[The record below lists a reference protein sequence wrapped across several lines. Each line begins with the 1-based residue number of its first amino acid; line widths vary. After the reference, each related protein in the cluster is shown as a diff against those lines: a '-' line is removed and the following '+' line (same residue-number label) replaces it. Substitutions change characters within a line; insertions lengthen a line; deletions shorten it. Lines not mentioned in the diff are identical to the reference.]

1 MTDKIFLFLATVL
14 PTLALLLFFM
24 YSDKFKEP
32 KKTVLSTFILG
43 IFIIAP
49 LEVFHYGTEMII
61 GEPIEYNAFFRAF
74 FAASFLEELFKF
86 CVLFFFCT
94 KFTEFNE
101 PMDGIVYGIAASL
114 GFAFWENLQYVY
126 LYDDPTTKESLNTVF
141 HRSFTAVPSHAF
153 DGIIM
158 GFFIGRHYFRDY
170 KTNTNLILALLIPV
184 TLHGFY
190 DWVLMEESIN
200 GNFMYLVM
208 AVELGLVVYLYRNL
222 KAQQLVKK
230 KEEEINTRR

>member
-1 MTDKIFLFLATVL
+1 MTDKIFLFLTAIL

-49 LEVFHYGTEMII
+49 LQVFHYGTVMII
-61 GEPIEYNAFFRAF
+61 GEPIEYNAFFKAF
-74 FAASFLEELFKF
+74 FASAFLEELFKF

-101 PMDGIVYGIAASL
+101 PMDGIVYGITASL
-114 GFAFWENLQYVY
+114 GFAFWENLQYIY
-126 LYDDPTTKESLNTVF
+126 MPDREISESLQVAWSRT
-141 HRSFTAVPSHAF
+141 FTAVPGHAF
-153 DGIIM
+153 DGVIM

-200 GNFMYLVM
+200 RNFMYLVM
-208 AVELGLVVYLYRNL
+208 VIELGLVVYLYRNL

-230 KEEEINTRR
+230 KEKEINTRR

>member
-1 MTDKIFLFLATVL
+1 MTDKIFLFLIAIL
-14 PTLALLLFFM
+14 PTLALLLFFV

-49 LEVFHYGTEMII
+49 LEVFHYGTQMIL

-74 FAASFLEELFKF
+74 FAAAFLEELFKF

-101 PMDGIVYGIAASL
+101 PMDGIVYGITASL
-114 GFAFWENLQYVY
+114 GFAFWENLQYIY
-126 LYDDPTTKESLNTVF
+126 MPDREITESLQVAWM
-141 HRSFTAVPSHAF
+141 RAFTAVPSHAF
-153 DGIIM
+153 DGVIM

-170 KTNTNLILALLIPV
+170 KSNINLVWALLIPI

-200 GNFMYLVM
+200 RNFMYLVM
-208 AVELGLVVYLYRNL
+208 VVELGLVVYLYKNL
-222 KAQQLVKK
+222 KNQQIVKK

>member
-1 MTDKIFLFLATVL
+1 MTDKIFLFLIAIL
-14 PTLALLLFFM
+14 PTLALLLFFV

-49 LEVFHYGTEMII
+49 LEVFHYGTQMII

-74 FAASFLEELFKF
+74 FKASFLEELFKF

-94 KFTEFNE
+94 KFTEFDE
-101 PMDGIVYGIAASL
+101 PMDGIVYGITASL
-114 GFAFWENLQYVY
+114 GFAFWENLQYIY
-126 LYDDPTTKESLNTVF
+126 MPERELTESLQVAWM
-141 HRSFTAVPSHAF
+141 RAFTAVPSHAF

-170 KTNTNLILALLIPV
+170 KTKINLVWALLIPV

-200 GNFMYLVM
+200 RNFMYLIM
-208 AVELGLVVYLYRNL
+208 IVELGLVTYLYRSL
-222 KAQQLVKK
+222 KTQQIVKK
-230 KEEEINTRR
+230 KEREINTRR

>member
-1 MTDKIFLFLATVL
+1 MTDKIFLFLTAIL

-49 LEVFHYGTEMII
+49 LEVFNYGTEMII
-61 GEPIEYNAFFRAF
+61 GEPIEYNAFFKAF
-74 FAASFLEELFKF
+74 FAAAFLEELFKF

-101 PMDGIVYGIAASL
+101 PMDGIVYGLTASL
-114 GFAFWENLQYVY
+114 GFAFWENLQYIY
-126 LYDDPTTKESLNTVF
+126 MPDREISESLQVAWS
-141 HRSFTAVPSHAF
+141 RAFTAVPSHAF
-153 DGIIM
+153 DGVIM

-200 GNFMYLVM
+200 RNFMYLVM
-208 AVELGLVVYLYRNL
+208 VVELGLVVYLYRNL

>member
-1 MTDKIFLFLATVL
+1 MTDKIFLFLTAIL

-49 LEVFHYGTEMII
+49 LEVFHYGTEMIL
-61 GEPIEYNAFFRAF
+61 GEPIEYNAFFKAF
-74 FAASFLEELFKF
+74 FKASFLEELFKF

-101 PMDGIVYGIAASL
+101 PMDGIVYGLTASL
-114 GFAFWENLQYVY
+114 GFAFWENLQYIYMPDREV
-126 LYDDPTTKESLNTVF
+126 TESLQVAWL
-141 HRSFTAVPSHAF
+141 RAFTAVPSHAF
-153 DGIIM
+153 DGVIM

-170 KTNTNLILALLIPV
+170 KTKINLVWALLIPV

-200 GNFMYLVM
+200 RNFMYLIMV
-208 AVELGLVVYLYRNL
+208 VELGLVVYLYRNL

-230 KEEEINTRR
+230 KEPEINTRR

>member
-1 MTDKIFLFLATVL
+1 MADKIFLILIAIL
-14 PTLALLLFFM
+14 PTLSILLFFVD
-24 YSDKFKEP
+24 SDKFREP

-49 LEVFHYGTEMII
+49 LEVFHYGTEMIL

-74 FAASFLEELFKF
+74 FAAAFLEELFKF

-101 PMDGIVYGIAASL
+101 PMDGIVYGITASL

-126 LYDDPTTKESLNTVF
+126 MAEREVTESLQVAWI
-141 HRSFTAVPSHAF
+141 RAFTAVPSHAF

-170 KTNTNLILALLIPV
+170 KTKINLVWALLIPI

-200 GNFMYLVM
+200 RNFMYLVLV
-208 AVELGLVVYLYRNL
+208 VELGLVVYLYRNL
-222 KAQQLVKK
+222 KNQQIVKK
-230 KEEEINTRR
+230 KEGEINTRR

>member
-1 MTDKIFLFLATVL
+1 MTDKIFLFLIAIL
-14 PTLALLLFFM
+14 PTLALLLFFV

-49 LEVFHYGTEMII
+49 LEVFHYGTEMIL
-61 GEPIEYNAFFRAF
+61 GGPIEYNAFFKAF
-74 FAASFLEELFKF
+74 FKASFLEELFKF

-101 PMDGIVYGIAASL
+101 PMDGIVYGITASL
-114 GFAFWENLQYVY
+114 GFAFWENLQYIY
-126 LYDDPTTKESLNTVF
+126 MPDREITESLQVAWI
-141 HRSFTAVPSHAF
+141 RAFTAVPSHAF
-153 DGIIM
+153 DGVIM

-170 KTNTNLILALLIPV
+170 KSNINLVWALLIPV

-200 GNFMYLVM
+200 RNYMYLIM
-208 AVELGLVVYLYRNL
+208 IIELGLVTYLYRNL
-222 KAQQLVKK
+222 KTQQIFKK
-230 KEEEINTRR
+230 KEMEINTRR

>member
-1 MTDKIFLFLATVL
+1 MTDKIFLFLTAIL

-94 KFTEFNE
+94 KFIEFNE
-101 PMDGIVYGIAASL
+101 PMDGIVYGITASL
-114 GFAFWENLQYVY
+114 GFAFWENLQYIY
-126 LYDDPTTKESLNTVF
+126 MPDREINESLQVAWS
-141 HRSFTAVPSHAF
+141 RAFTAVPSHAF
-153 DGIIM
+153 DGVIM

-200 GNFMYLVM
+200 GDFMYLIM
-208 AVELGLVVYLYRNL
+208 IVELGLVTYLYRNL
-222 KAQQLVKK
+222 KNQQIVKK
-230 KEEEINTRR
+230 IEGEINTRR

>member
-1 MTDKIFLFLATVL
+1 MTDKIFLFLTAIL

-24 YSDKFKEP
+24 YSDKFVEP

-49 LEVFHYGTEMII
+49 LEVFHYGTEMIL
-61 GEPIEYNAFFRAF
+61 GEPIEYNAFFKAF
-74 FAASFLEELFKF
+74 FAAAFLEELFKF

-101 PMDGIVYGIAASL
+101 PMDGIVYGITASL
-114 GFAFWENLQYVY
+114 GFAFWENLQYIY
-126 LYDDPTTKESLNTVF
+126 MPDREINESLQVAWS
-141 HRSFTAVPSHAF
+141 RAFTAVPSHAF
-153 DGIIM
+153 DGVIM

-190 DWVLMEESIN
+190 DWVLMEENIN
-200 GNFMYLVM
+200 INFMYLTMV
-208 AVELGLVVYLYRNL
+208 VELGLVVYLYRNL
-222 KAQQLVKK
+222 KAQQLFKK
-230 KEEEINTRR
+230 KEEEINTRK

>member
-1 MTDKIFLFLATVL
+1 MTDKIFLFLTAIL

-49 LEVFHYGTEMII
+49 LQVFHYGTVMII

-101 PMDGIVYGIAASL
+101 PMDGIVYGLTASL
-114 GFAFWENLQYVY
+114 GFAFWENLQYIY
-126 LYDDPTTKESLNTVF
+126 MPDREISESLQVAWS
-141 HRSFTAVPSHAF
+141 RAFTAVPSHAF
-153 DGIIM
+153 DGVIM

-200 GNFMYLVM
+200 RNFMYLVM
-208 AVELGLVVYLYRNL
+208 VVELGLVVYLYRNL

-230 KEEEINTRR
+230 KEPEINTRR

>member
-1 MTDKIFLFLATVL
+1 MTDKIFLFLTAIL

-49 LEVFHYGTEMII
+49 LQVFHYGTVMII
-61 GEPIEYNAFFRAF
+61 GEPIEYNAFFKAF
-74 FAASFLEELFKF
+74 FASAFLEELFKF

-101 PMDGIVYGIAASL
+101 PMDGIVYGITASL
-114 GFAFWENLQYVY
+114 GFAFWENLEYIY
-126 LYDDPTTKESLNTVF
+126 LYDDPTTKESLLMTWR
-141 HRSFTAVPSHAF
+141 RSFTAVPSHAF
-153 DGIIM
+153 DGVIM

-200 GNFMYLVM
+200 VNFMYLVM
-208 AVELGLVVYLYRNL
+208 VVELGLEVYLYRNL

>member
-1 MTDKIFLFLATVL
+1 MADKIFLFLIAIL
-14 PTLALLLFFM
+14 PTLALLLFFV

-49 LEVFHYGTEMII
+49 LEVFHYGTQMIL
-61 GEPIEYNAFFRAF
+61 GEPIEYNAFFRAI
-74 FAASFLEELFKF
+74 FAAAFLEELFKF

-101 PMDGIVYGIAASL
+101 PMDGIVYGITASL
-114 GFAFWENLQYVY
+114 GFAFWENLQYIY
-126 LYDDPTTKESLNTVF
+126 MPDRDITESLQVAWM
-141 HRSFTAVPSHAF
+141 RAFTAVPSHAF
-153 DGIIM
+153 DGVIM

-170 KTNTNLILALLIPV
+170 KSKINLVWALLIPI

-200 GNFMYLVM
+200 RNFMYLVM
-208 AVELGLVVYLYRNL
+208 VVELGLVVYLYRNL
-222 KAQQLVKK
+222 KNQQIVKK
-230 KEEEINTRR
+230 KEGEINTRR

>member
-1 MTDKIFLFLATVL
+1 MTDKIFLFLIAIL
-14 PTLALLLFFM
+14 PTLALLLFFV

-49 LEVFHYGTEMII
+49 LEVFHYGTTMIL

-74 FAASFLEELFKF
+74 FAAAFLEELFKF

-101 PMDGIVYGIAASL
+101 PMDGIVYGITASL

-126 LYDDPTTKESLNTVF
+126 MAEREVTESLQVAWI
-141 HRSFTAVPSHAF
+141 RAFTAVPSHAF

-170 KTNTNLILALLIPV
+170 KTKINLVWALLIPI

-200 GNFMYLVM
+200 RNFMYLVM
-208 AVELGLVVYLYRNL
+208 VVELGLVVYLYKNL
-222 KAQQLVKK
+222 KNQQIVKK

>member
-1 MTDKIFLFLATVL
+1 MTDKIFLFLIAIL
-14 PTLALLLFFM
+14 PTLALLLFFV

-49 LEVFHYGTEMII
+49 LEVFHYGTEMIL

-74 FAASFLEELFKF
+74 FAAAFLEELFKF

-101 PMDGIVYGIAASL
+101 PMDGIVYGITASL
-114 GFAFWENLQYVY
+114 GFAFWENLQYIY
-126 LYDDPTTKESLNTVF
+126 MPDREITESLQVAWM
-141 HRSFTAVPSHAF
+141 RAFTAVPSHAF
-153 DGIIM
+153 DGVIM

-170 KTNTNLILALLIPV
+170 KSNINLVWALLIPV

-200 GNFMYLVM
+200 RNYMYLIM
-208 AVELGLVVYLYRNL
+208 IIELGLVTYLYKNL
-222 KAQQLVKK
+222 KTQQIVKE
-230 KEEEINTRR
+230 KEKEINTRR

>member
-1 MTDKIFLFLATVL
+1 MTDKIFLFLTAIL

-49 LEVFHYGTEMII
+49 LEVFHYGSEMIL
-61 GEPIEYNAFFRAF
+61 GEPIEYNAFFKAF
-74 FAASFLEELFKF
+74 FKASFLEELFKF
-86 CVLFFFCT
+86 CVLFFFCA

-101 PMDGIVYGIAASL
+101 PMDGIVYGITASL
-114 GFAFWENLQYVY
+114 GFAFWENLQYIYMPEREV
-126 LYDDPTTKESLNTVF
+126 TESLQVAWMRAF
-141 HRSFTAVPSHAF
+141 SAVPSHAF
-153 DGIIM
+153 DGVIM

-170 KTNTNLILALLIPV
+170 KTKINLVWALLIPV

-200 GNFMYLVM
+200 RNFMYLIMV
-208 AVELGLVVYLYRNL
+208 VELGLVVYLYRNL

-230 KEEEINTRR
+230 KEGEINTRR

>member
-1 MTDKIFLFLATVL
+1 MTDKIFLFLTAIL

-49 LEVFHYGTEMII
+49 LEVFHYGTEMIL
-61 GEPIEYNAFFRAF
+61 GEPIEYNAFFKAF
-74 FAASFLEELFKF
+74 FKASFLEELFKF

-101 PMDGIVYGIAASL
+101 PMDGIVYGITASL
-114 GFAFWENLQYVY
+114 GFAFWENLQYIYMPEREV
-126 LYDDPTTKESLNTVF
+126 TESLQVAWMRAF
-141 HRSFTAVPSHAF
+141 SAVPSHAF
-153 DGIIM
+153 DGVIM

-170 KTNTNLILALLIPV
+170 KTKINLVWALLIPV

-200 GNFMYLVM
+200 RNFMYLVM
-208 AVELGLVVYLYRNL
+208 VVELGLVVYLYRNL

-230 KEEEINTRR
+230 KEPEINTRR

>member
-1 MTDKIFLFLATVL
+1 MTDKIFLFLTAIL

-74 FAASFLEELFKF
+74 FAAAFLEELFKF

-94 KFTEFNE
+94 KFIEFNE
-101 PMDGIVYGIAASL
+101 PMDGIVYGLTASL
-114 GFAFWENLQYVY
+114 GFAFWENLQYIY
-126 LYDDPTTKESLNTVF
+126 MPGREISESLQVAWM
-141 HRSFTAVPSHAF
+141 RAFTAVPSHAF
-153 DGIIM
+153 DGVIM

-200 GNFMYLVM
+200 RNFMYLVM
-208 AVELGLVVYLYRNL
+208 VIELGLVVYLYRNL

>member
-1 MTDKIFLFLATVL
+1 MTDKIFLFLTAIL

-49 LEVFHYGTEMII
+49 LEVFDYGTEMII

-74 FAASFLEELFKF
+74 FAAAFLEELFKF

-101 PMDGIVYGIAASL
+101 PMDGIVYGLTASL
-114 GFAFWENLQYVY
+114 GFAFWENLQYIY
-126 LYDDPTTKESLNTVF
+126 MPDREISESLQVAWS
-141 HRSFTAVPSHAF
+141 RAFTAVPSHAF
-153 DGIIM
+153 DGVIM

-200 GNFMYLVM
+200 RNFMYLVM
-208 AVELGLVVYLYRNL
+208 VVELGLVVYLYRNL

-230 KEEEINTRR
+230 KEPEINTRR

>member
-1 MTDKIFLFLATVL
+1 MTDKIFLLLIAIL
-14 PTLALLLFFM
+14 PTLALLLFFI

-49 LEVFHYGTEMII
+49 IEVFHYGTEMII

-74 FAASFLEELFKF
+74 FAAAFLEELFKF

-94 KFTEFNE
+94 KFSEFNE
-101 PMDGIVYGIAASL
+101 PMDGIVYGLTASL
-114 GFAFWENLQYVY
+114 GFAFWENLQYIY
-126 LYDDPTTKESLNTVF
+126 MPDREISESLQVAWM
-141 HRSFTAVPSHAF
+141 RAFTAVPSHAF
-153 DGIIM
+153 DGVIM

-208 AVELGLVVYLYRNL
+208 VVELGLVVYLYRNL
-222 KAQQLVKK
+222 KTQQIVKK
-230 KEEEINTRR
+230 NEREINTRR

>member
-1 MTDKIFLFLATVL
+1 MTDKIFLFLIAIL
-14 PTLALLLFFM
+14 PTLALLLFFV

-49 LEVFHYGTEMII
+49 LEVFHYGTQMIL

-74 FAASFLEELFKF
+74 FAAAFLEELFKF

-101 PMDGIVYGIAASL
+101 PMDGIVYGITASL
-114 GFAFWENLQYVY
+114 GFAFWENLQYIY
-126 LYDDPTTKESLNTVF
+126 MPDREITESLQVAWM
-141 HRSFTAVPSHAF
+141 RAFTAVPSHAF
-153 DGIIM
+153 DGVIM

-170 KTNTNLILALLIPV
+170 KSNINLVWALLIPV

-200 GNFMYLVM
+200 RNYMYLIM
-208 AVELGLVVYLYRNL
+208 IIELGLVTYLYKNL
-222 KAQQLVKK
+222 KTQQIVKK
-230 KEEEINTRR
+230 KEGEINTRR

>member
-1 MTDKIFLFLATVL
+1 MTDKIFLFLIAIL

-49 LEVFHYGTEMII
+49 LEVFHYGTQMII

-74 FAASFLEELFKF
+74 FKASFLEELFKF

-94 KFTEFNE
+94 KFTEFDE
-101 PMDGIVYGIAASL
+101 PMDGIVYGITASL
-114 GFAFWENLQYVY
+114 GFAFWENLQYIY
-126 LYDDPTTKESLNTVF
+126 MPERELTESLQVAWM
-141 HRSFTAVPSHAF
+141 RAFTAVPSHAF

-170 KTNTNLILALLIPV
+170 KTKINLVWALLIPV

-200 GNFMYLVM
+200 RNYMYLIM
-208 AVELGLVVYLYRNL
+208 IIELGLVTYLYKNL
-222 KAQQLVKK
+222 KNQQIVKK

>member
-1 MTDKIFLFLATVL
+1 MTDKIFLFLIAIL
-14 PTLALLLFFM
+14 PTLALLLFFV

-49 LEVFHYGTEMII
+49 LEVFHYGTTMIL

-74 FAASFLEELFKF
+74 FAAAFLEELFKF

-101 PMDGIVYGIAASL
+101 PMDGIVYGITASL
-114 GFAFWENLQYVY
+114 GFAFWENLQYIY
-126 LYDDPTTKESLNTVF
+126 MPDREITESLQVAWM
-141 HRSFTAVPSHAF
+141 RAFTAVPSHAF
-153 DGIIM
+153 DGVIM

-170 KTNTNLILALLIPV
+170 KSNINLVWALLIPV

-200 GNFMYLVM
+200 RNYMYLIM
-208 AVELGLVVYLYRNL
+208 IIELGFVTYLYKNL
-222 KAQQLVKK
+222 KTQQIGKK

>member
-1 MTDKIFLFLATVL
+1 MTDKIFLFLIALL
-14 PTLALLLFFM
+14 PTLALLSFFM
-24 YSDKFKEP
+24 YSDKFVEP
-32 KKTVLSTFILG
+32 KKNVLSTFILG

-74 FAASFLEELFKF
+74 FKAAFLEELFKF
-86 CVLFFFCT
+86 CVLYFFCT

-101 PMDGIVYGIAASL
+101 PMDGIVYGITASL
-114 GFAFWENLQYVY
+114 GFAFWENLEYIYIRDEFVI
-126 LYDDPTTKESLNTVF
+126 KEALQTAWL
-141 HRSFTAVPSHAF
+141 RAFTAVPSHAF
-153 DGIIM
+153 DGVIM

-200 GNFMYLVM
+200 RNFMYLVM
-208 AVELGLVVYLYRNL
+208 IVELGLIVYLYRNL
-222 KAQQLVKK
+222 KAQQLFKK
-230 KEEEINTRR
+230 NEEEINTRR

>member
-1 MTDKIFLFLATVL
+1 MTDKIFLFLAAVL

-49 LEVFHYGTEMII
+49 LEVFHYGTEMIL
-61 GEPIEYNAFFRAF
+61 GEPIEYNAFFKAF
-74 FAASFLEELFKF
+74 FKASFLEELFKF

-101 PMDGIVYGIAASL
+101 PMDGIVYGLTASL
-114 GFAFWENLQYVY
+114 GFAFWENLQYIYMPDREV
-126 LYDDPTTKESLNTVF
+126 TESLQVAWL
-141 HRSFTAVPSHAF
+141 RAFTAVPSHAF
-153 DGIIM
+153 DGVIM

-170 KTNTNLILALLIPV
+170 KTKINLVWALLIPI

-190 DWVLMEESIN
+190 DWFLMEESIN
-200 GNFMYLVM
+200 RNFMYLIMV
-208 AVELGLVVYLYRNL
+208 VELGLVVYLYRNL

-230 KEEEINTRR
+230 KEPEINTRR

>member
-1 MTDKIFLFLATVL
+1 MTDKIFLFLTAVL

-32 KKTVLSTFILG
+32 KKTVLSTFVLG
-43 IFIIAP
+43 IFIVAP

-61 GEPIEYNAFFRAF
+61 GEPIEYNPFFKAF
-74 FAASFLEELFKF
+74 FAAAFLEELFKF

-101 PMDGIVYGIAASL
+101 PMDGIVYGLTASL
-114 GFAFWENLQYVY
+114 GFAFWENLQYIY
-126 LYDDPTTKESLNTVF
+126 MPDREISESLQVAWS
-141 HRSFTAVPSHAF
+141 RAFTAVPSHAF
-153 DGIIM
+153 DGVIM

-190 DWVLMEESIN
+190 DWVLMEENIN

-208 AVELGLVVYLYRNL
+208 VIELGLVVYLYRIL
-222 KAQQLVKK
+222 KTQQLVKK
-230 KEEEINTRR
+230 KEPEINTRR

>member
-1 MTDKIFLFLATVL
+1 MTDKIFLFLTAVL

-49 LEVFHYGTEMII
+49 LEVFDYGTEMIM

-101 PMDGIVYGIAASL
+101 PMDGIVYGITASL
-114 GFAFWENLQYVY
+114 GFAFWENLQYIY
-126 LYDDPTTKESLNTVF
+126 MPDREISESLQVAWS
-141 HRSFTAVPSHAF
+141 RAFTAVPSHAF
-153 DGIIM
+153 DGVIM

-200 GNFMYLVM
+200 RNFMYLVM
-208 AVELGLVVYLYRNL
+208 VVELGLVVYLYRNL

-230 KEEEINTRR
+230 KEPEINTRR

>member
-1 MTDKIFLFLATVL
+1 MTDKIFLFLTAIL

-49 LEVFHYGTEMII
+49 LEVFDYGTEMII

-101 PMDGIVYGIAASL
+101 PMDGIVYGITASL
-114 GFAFWENLQYVY
+114 GFAFWENLQYIY
-126 LYDDPTTKESLNTVF
+126 MPDREISESLQVAWS
-141 HRSFTAVPSHAF
+141 RAFTAVPSHAF

-200 GNFMYLVM
+200 RNFMYLVM
-208 AVELGLVVYLYRNL
+208 VVELGLVVYLYRNL

>member
-1 MTDKIFLFLATVL
+1 MTDKIFLFLTAIL

-101 PMDGIVYGIAASL
+101 PMDGIVYGLTASL
-114 GFAFWENLQYVY
+114 GFAFWENLQYIY
-126 LYDDPTTKESLNTVF
+126 MPDREIGESLEVAWS
-141 HRSFTAVPSHAF
+141 RAFTAVPGHAF
-153 DGIIM
+153 DGVIM

-200 GNFMYLVM
+200 ENFMYLVIV
-208 AVELGLVVYLYRNL
+208 VELGLVVYLYRNL

>member
-1 MTDKIFLFLATVL
+1 ML
-14 PTLALLLFFM
+14 
-24 YSDKFKEP
+24 
-32 KKTVLSTFILG
+32 
-43 IFIIAP
+43 
-49 LEVFHYGTEMII
+49 
-61 GEPIEYNAFFRAF
+61 FRAF

-101 PMDGIVYGIAASL
+101 PMDGIVYGITASL
-114 GFAFWENLQYVY
+114 GFAFWENLQYIYMPDREISEGLQVAW
-126 LYDDPTTKESLNTVF
+126 S
-141 HRSFTAVPSHAF
+141 RAFTAVPSHAF
-153 DGIIM
+153 DGVIM

-190 DWVLMEESIN
+190 DWVLMEENIN
-200 GNFMYLVM
+200 INFMFLVM
-208 AVELGLVVYLYRNL
+208 VIELGLVVYLYRNL

-230 KEEEINTRR
+230 KEPEINTRR

>member
-1 MTDKIFLFLATVL
+1 MTDKIFLFLIAIL
-14 PTLALLLFFM
+14 PTLALLLFFV

-49 LEVFHYGTEMII
+49 LEVFHYGTEMIL
-61 GEPIEYNAFFRAF
+61 GGPIEYNAFFKAF
-74 FAASFLEELFKF
+74 FKASFLEELFKF

-101 PMDGIVYGIAASL
+101 PMDGIVYGITASL
-114 GFAFWENLQYVY
+114 GFAFWENLQYIY
-126 LYDDPTTKESLNTVF
+126 MPDREITESLQVAWM
-141 HRSFTAVPSHAF
+141 RAFTAVPSHAF
-153 DGIIM
+153 DGVIM

-170 KTNTNLILALLIPV
+170 KSNINLVWALLIPV

-200 GNFMYLVM
+200 RNYMYLIM
-208 AVELGLVVYLYRNL
+208 IIELGLVTYLYKNL
-222 KAQQLVKK
+222 KTQQIVKE
-230 KEEEINTRR
+230 KEKEINTRR

>member
-1 MTDKIFLFLATVL
+1 MTDKIFLFLTAIL

-24 YSDKFKEP
+24 YSDKFVEP

-49 LEVFHYGTEMII
+49 LEVFNYGTEMII
-61 GEPIEYNAFFRAF
+61 GEPIEYNAFFKAF
-74 FAASFLEELFKF
+74 FAAAFLEELFKF

-114 GFAFWENLQYVY
+114 GFAFWENLQYIY
-126 LYDDPTTKESLNTVF
+126 MPDREISESLQVAWSRT
-141 HRSFTAVPSHAF
+141 FTAVPGHAF
-153 DGIIM
+153 DGVIM

-208 AVELGLVVYLYRNL
+208 VVELGLVVYLYRNL
-222 KAQQLVKK
+222 KTQQLVKK
-230 KEEEINTRR
+230 KEKEINTRR